1 MQKNKRKCSA
11 AKMTRNVGLTGSS
24 RDHRTTLSAERTS
37 ITNTVL
43 PSRRSSRIPS
53 PAHIFITANG
63 SGFCAVRRGERTIRC
78 SKTLS

>member
-1 MQKNKRKCSA
+1 
-11 AKMTRNVGLTGSS
+11 
-24 RDHRTTLSAERTS
+24 
-37 ITNTVL
+37 VL